1 MANAESRR
9 LDGDPQ
15 PPNSRRPRDKFWQAI
30 DSAKLSPV
38 RQTCFDMLKEVVDG
52 LVDAHKLVEKVP
64 SISSSLL
71 TDNRPI
77 DAIEDFDPLQLF
89 RTTRDGL
96 QLFPERDCPS
106 VSVEVDPIDASTT
119 TMLITPNF
127 DDSSK
132 FDSIL
137 IPETDIS
144 SIRFFPNGNIIDR
157 TQAEEITFT
166 DLQVSIIAL
175 LLTRM
180 NQGIVDLQSL
190 VRPQAAAQ

>member
-15 PPNSRRPRDKFWQAI
+15 PPNSRRPRDEFWQAV

-52 LVDAHKLVEKVP
+52 LVDAHRLVEKVP

-77 DAIEDFDPLQLF
+77 DAIEDFEPLQLF

-96 QLFPERDCPS
+96 QLFPARDCPS

-119 TMLITPNF
+119 TILITPNF
-127 DDSSK
+127 DFNSR

-137 IPETDIS
+137 IPETNIS
-144 SIRFFPNGNIIDR
+144 SIRFFPNGNITDR
-157 TQAEEITFT
+157 TQAEEITFV
-166 DLQVSIIAL
+166 DSQVSVITN
-175 LLTRM
+175 LLTRVH
-180 NQGIVDLQSL
+180 QSIVDLQSL
-190 VRPQAAAQ
+190 VLPQAASQ